1 MQLAANLGFLDGLEA
16 LIAAKADVDQP
27 NDSGET
33 PLISAVHRRDIPMM
47 RVLLKAGADPD
58 RADNSGRSARD
69 YATLDGRSSPLLTE
83 LENNAK
89 PKNQRAGN
97 KPVYG
102 PTF

>member
-1 MQLAANLGFLDGLEA
+1 MATNLGFTEGVSVLVE
-16 LIAAKADVDQP
+16 AKADVNAA

-33 PLISAVHRRDIPMM
+33 PLISAIHRRDIPMM

-69 YATLDGRSSPLLTE
+69 YATLDGRGNPLLTE
-83 LENNAK
+83 IESNAK
-89 PKNQRAGN
+89 PKSQRAGN